1 VFQSPHHG
9 SPPTRIASKQ
19 WNHCSLKSP
28 KIFATKSLDQKTFS
42 LEGALAVDSS
52 QPENASRKT
61 ERASMIKLIKWL
73 DVPIGKW
80 PKEMSIDYPPEF
92 DGLQGMGVQ
101 QPTITKLI
109 KLGQELRKYLKI

>member
-1 VFQSPHHG
+1 
-9 SPPTRIASKQ
+9 
-19 WNHCSLKSP
+19 
-28 KIFATKSLDQKTFS
+28 
-42 LEGALAVDSS
+42 
-52 QPENASRKT
+52 
-61 ERASMIKLIKWL
+61 MIKLIKWPKEMV
-73 DVPIGKW
+73 VPIGKW